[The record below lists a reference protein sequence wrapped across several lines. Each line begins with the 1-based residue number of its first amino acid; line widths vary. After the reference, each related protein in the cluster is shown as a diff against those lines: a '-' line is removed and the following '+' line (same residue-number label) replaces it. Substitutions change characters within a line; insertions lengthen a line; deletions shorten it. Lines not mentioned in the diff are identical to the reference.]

1 MIFGWTAWP
10 ILFDERLQKLCIL
23 SLVLPRQ
30 HGELRQY
37 SVPHRVEPAALIPAI
52 GFRRIRG
59 HLSGIYALAKSR
71 FHHGSGARFH
81 IVPLPFFPQIIVG
94 IGVDRHEV
102 YSKIMA
108 GLWHRPRKAADG
120 HRVASGSTTASVSG
134 ADRSG
139 SAPLQKGSRRALKLD
154 FFDYPDPPGGS
165 LGESPAPGQL
175 GTARRARALCCARD

>member
-10 ILFDERLQKLCIL
+10 ILFDERLQKLCKL

-52 GFRRIRG
+52 GFRRIRD

-81 IVPLPFFPQIIVG
+81 IVPLPFLPQIIMERA
-94 IGVDRHEV
+94 I
-102 YSKIMA
+102 S
-108 GLWHRPRKAADG
+108 
-120 HRVASGSTTASVSG
+120 ASILTNQLFRRGTG
-134 ADRSG
+134 A
-139 SAPLQKGSRRALKLD
+139 
-154 FFDYPDPPGGS
+154 
-165 LGESPAPGQL
+165 
-175 GTARRARALCCARD
+175 ARDTKTLEFRYTA